1 MSKKNTEHTSK
12 IKTKLFCFES
22 TGNLHVIKSIK
33 GKVLLTI
40 ESENVSIVES
50 NDSLIYK
57 SQDFYGIVSL
67 NGKILDSVADRIQ
80 SINWE
85 LSDGSY
91 SFIVSLPSNDKTIW
105 NSKSGF
111 INSLYKTISYC
122 TDGLVIVSTR
132 RKMGVFHL
140 EKGILLDTIYSDVF
154 YLEDLKRFI
163 IKDDNSYSLLNI
175 DMIKVVQNQKIIS
188 FIGKEYFIIQND
200 SNCSIVDINGKS
212 LPEFE
217 QLDND
222 DWIINDNNDFIFPC
236 LPYFKKNGSYG
247 FINLNSMNHKIGI
260 SKNPIHFFSG
270 SAVVCNDKNL
280 YGLIDTNGNFLN
292 EYQFA
297 KLTFC
302 IDHFNYDYP
311 ILNNIGFPYIAQN
324 ISSEKFCLVSFNGNF
339 LTDFIYD
346 SISENENYS
355 MSTNMYFFLKFKKG
369 DKMGIMDIFG
379 NEYFSDYFEY
389 IDNKIYEQ
397 EEDILL
403 LNPDDLEINQQN
415 YPLYILKENHI
426 HTIDDLPKN
435 NVVFHAK
442 KGEREGFINLNG
454 EFIN

>member
-91 SFIVSLPSNDKTIW
+91 SFIVLLPSDDKTIW

-122 TDGLVIVSTR
+122 TEGLVIVSTR

-175 DMIKVVQNQKIIS
+175 DMIKLVQNQKIIS
-188 FIGKEYFIIQND
+188 FIGK
-200 SNCSIVDINGKS
+200 
-212 LPEFE
+212 
-217 QLDND
+217 
-222 DWIINDNNDFIFPC
+222 
-236 LPYFKKNGSYG
+236 
-247 FINLNSMNHKIGI
+247 H
-260 SKNPIHFFSG
+260 
-270 SAVVCNDKNL
+270 
-280 YGLIDTNGNFLN
+280 
-292 EYQFA
+292 
-297 KLTFC
+297 
-302 IDHFNYDYP
+302 
-311 ILNNIGFPYIAQN
+311 
-324 ISSEKFCLVSFNGNF
+324 
-339 LTDFIYD
+339 
-346 SISENENYS
+346 
-355 MSTNMYFFLKFKKG
+355 
-369 DKMGIMDIFG
+369 
-379 NEYFSDYFEY
+379 
-389 IDNKIYEQ
+389 
-397 EEDILL
+397 
-403 LNPDDLEINQQN
+403 
-415 YPLYILKENHI
+415 
-426 HTIDDLPKN
+426 
-435 NVVFHAK
+435 
-442 KGEREGFINLNG
+442 
-454 EFIN
+454 